1 MGAALTV
8 DEATRFIIGTFIVI
22 GLILLV
28 KHLVDS
34 ERRRK

>member
-1 MGAALTV
+1 MNGEELLRV
-8 DEATRFIIGTFIVI
+8 LIVI
-22 GLILLV
+22 GVITSLIVMV